1 MPQFRHVG
9 KLTRYDCDN
18 GKLSDSALIFV
29 LRTLTQSVPPL
40 PGDFVQEK
48 EIFCLQ
54 SAESSLEAKPQ
65 SKIRKVTQQMSLLG
79 SGGASA
85 TQPWVRGTRTG
96 LQLTVPRW
104 GLQ

>member
-1 MPQFRHVG
+1 MG

-18 GKLSDSALIFV
+18 GKLSDSALIFI